1 MKVVMVPKKVEEV
14 TYAQATIIQ
23 EAAGNLARDPEE
35 QKLMHSLLENDT
47 KTIEDAQLINDAINQ
62 GLGSFTPNLLFEQ
75 IVKDYRNAR
84 TCYGDRLIRLLTGYD
99 ERYLQKNI
107 NLPEFRRE
115 LRQQIEE
122 HVAKLKQK
130 KLITRE
136 GMLTE
141 RALRFGA
148 VALSMEELNHLIAR
162 GFLGEKIHKK
172 HAIYGDKEYLKPFR
186 KGYRYRDIA
195 VKKSVQR
202 AVRRQHDVLRKEDL
216 VAHERQQKGKVSI
229 IYALDASGSMR
240 GRKIET
246 CKRAGIAL
254 AYKAIEAKD
263 QIGLLVFGSEIVA
276 EVKPT
281 QDFSLL
287 LEKIA
292 GIRAAQ
298 QTNLA
303 KTISHAIELFPSTDQ
318 TKHLILLTDAKP
330 TVGKNPEEKTLEA
343 VALARQA
350 GITISV
356 IGIDIDEK
364 GKRIAQ
370 QMVEIGQGRFYVLT
384 NLNDL
389 DTIVLQDYA
398 RVA

>member
-1 MKVVMVPKKVEEV
+1 MVPKKVEHVSYEK
-14 TYAQATIIQ
+14 AAIIQ
-23 EAAGNLARDPEE
+23 EAAGSLARDPDED
-35 QKLMHSLLENDT
+35 KLMHSLLENDT
-47 KTIEDAQLINDAINQ
+47 KSIEDAQLINDAINQ

-115 LRQQIEE
+115 LKQQIEE
-122 HVAKLKQK
+122 HITKLKQR
-130 KLITRE
+130 KLLNRD
-136 GMLTE
+136 GMLTDK
-141 RALRFGA
+141 ALRFGA
-148 VALSMEELNHLIAR
+148 VALSMEELNHLLAK

-172 HAIYGDKEYLKPFR
+172 HAIYGDKENLKPFK
-186 KGYRYRDIA
+186 KGHRYRDIA
-195 VKKSVQR
+195 IKKSVQR
-202 AVRRQHDVLRKEDL
+202 AVRRQHHALMKEDL
-216 VAHERQQKGKVSI
+216 VAHERQQKGKISI

-240 GRKIET
+240 GKKIET

-263 QIGLLVFGSEIVA
+263 QIGLLVFGSDIVA

-281 QDFSLL
+281 QDFALL

-292 GIRAAQ
+292 GIRASQ
-298 QTNLA
+298 QTDLA
-303 KTISHAIELFPSTDQ
+303 KTISHAIQLFPSVDQ

-330 TVGKNPEEKTLEA
+330 TVGKNPEEKTLET

-364 GKRIAQ
+364 GKRMAQ
-370 QMVEIGQGRFYVLT
+370 KMVEIGEGRFYVLT
-384 NLNDL
+384 NLSEL
-389 DTIVLQDYA
+389 DMIVLQDYA
-398 RVA
+398 QVA